1 MTHRAICPQA
11 KPMPTKIAILV
22 LVLFLSAHVSN
33 ALADTYRLFSDDDTL
48 RLVIEAPINSLR
60 KEAQERPEVAGQL
73 HYSDDD
79 GKEVTLDI
87 ELTTRGKS
95 RLSYCQFPPLSIK
108 FKSKQTA
115 STLFAGQKKL
125 KIGTHCKKGTKY
137 DDYLEQEFGIYK
149 AFRLLTPYS
158 FRVRKLEITY
168 RDNEKKRKDEIY
180 PAFFIESIDE
190 VADRLGMK
198 EIKTPSINVRQ
209 LDAEQTSISGLFQYL
224 VANTDWDV
232 TRGPGGEDCCHN
244 GKVLGQPGANEDWVV
259 VPYDFDQS
267 GLINTEYAMPIP
279 ALGIRS
285 VRQRLY
291 RGECLNNS
299 LLPQTIALFNEQRD
313 ALETALVPETLS
325 PSTRKS
331 ALKYIREFYE
341 TINDADKLNKKIIA
355 DCQKG

>member
-1 MTHRAICPQA
+1 MPSRTAIFLLALFVSAQA
-11 KPMPTKIAILV
+11 
-22 LVLFLSAHVSN
+22 SS
-33 ALADTYRLFSDDDTL
+33 ALADSYPLFSDDSIL
-48 RLVIEAPINSLR
+48 QLVIEAPINSLR
-60 KEAQERPEVAGQL
+60 KEAKERPEVGGQL
-73 HYSDDD
+73 LYLDDD
-79 GKEVTLDI
+79 GKEVALDI
-87 ELTTRGKS
+87 KLTTRGKS

-108 FKSKQTA
+108 FKSKQTS
-115 STLFAGQKKL
+115 STLFTGQKRL
-125 KIGTHCKKGTKY
+125 KIGTHCKKGSKY
-137 DDYLEQEFGIYK
+137 SDYLEQEFGIYK

-168 RDNEKKRKDEIY
+168 RDNEKKRKDEVF

-198 EIKTPSINVRQ
+198 EIKSPSINLRQ
-209 LDAEQTSISGLFQYL
+209 LDAEQTSISGMFQYL

-232 TRGPGGEDCCHN
+232 TKGPGGEDCCHN
-244 GKVLGQPGANEDWVV
+244 GKVLGQPGANENWVV

-267 GLINTEYAMPIP
+267 GLINTEYAMPVP

-291 RGECLNNS
+291 RGECLNNN

-313 ALETALVPETLS
+313 SLEAALVPDSLS
-325 PSTRKS
+325 SSTRKS
-331 ALKYIREFYE
+331 ALRYIREFYE
-341 TINDADKLNKKIIA
+341 TINDADKLNKKIID